1 MLIVLDKPPKPM
13 RILTISAFY
22 PPYTY
27 GGYEIR
33 IGDIMDGLSARGHKI
48 HVLTT
53 KPDPALKAVPKSFP
67 YPAPPELPFQKNALR

>member
-1 MLIVLDKPPKPM
+1 M

-33 IGDIMDGLSARGHKI
+33 IGDIMNGLSARGHEI
-48 HVLTT
+48 CVLTT
-53 KPDPALKAVPKSFP
+53 KPDQNLKAASKSFSCP
-67 YPAPPELPFQKNALR
+67 VIRRLHGPSRKLRFADR

>member
-1 MLIVLDKPPKPM
+1 M

-53 KPDPALKAVPKSFP
+53 KPDPAMKAASKSLP
-67 YPAPPELPFQKNALR
+67 YPVVRRLNCPSRKNALR